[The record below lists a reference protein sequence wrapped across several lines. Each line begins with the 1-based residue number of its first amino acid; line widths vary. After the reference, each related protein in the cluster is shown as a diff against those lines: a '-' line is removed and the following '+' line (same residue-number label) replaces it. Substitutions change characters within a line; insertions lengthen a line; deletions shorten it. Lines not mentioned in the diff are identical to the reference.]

1 MDFNLKKYRILKT
14 KKQLKKSE
22 LIFIFHSAKIKSN
35 KWITVEKQLK
45 KLKLKYNQI
54 YNKTTTKT
62 LKNSIYK
69 NMNQLISSV
78 ILLVTTAYKSTHVNI
93 KILNKELESLFV
105 LLFLKLNNKIYTQT
119 QFKKLDSLSY
129 KQTVLKFNTS
139 LEKCLKT
146 SYILTNKKS
155 K

>member
-14 KKQLKKSE
+14 KKQLKNSE
-22 LIFIFHSAKIKSN
+22 LIFIFHSAKIKAN

-54 YNKTTTKT
+54 YNKTTAKT

-93 KILNKELESLFV
+93 KVLNKELESLFV